1 MLFPLDP
8 WETIFLSFHDFHMA
22 KFHLCAFSVAIAA
35 TKETCPAITDD
46 INDIGVSNPMNPH

>member
-22 KFHLCAFSVAIAA
+22 KFHLCAFSIAIAA
-35 TKETCPAITDD
+35 TKETFPAITDD
-46 INDIGVSNPMNPH
+46 IGISNPMKPH